1 MKKYEEQRWS
11 KDQNDIIIPLDDDLD
26 RYLKFLEKNKLVRSR
41 EDAALAALRIYK
53 KLNMQDWIPYIYR
66 TGTERVLLMGQS
78 MLRDIFTSMSKD
90 KLYNLAR
97 VSALKRRMINP
108 TDPEI
113 DFRETDNWD
122 IILSELENLGWGKF
136 TRDGDVIMV
145 EFLGVSMAYLRG
157 YLENLLGA
165 EFKLHQTR
173 SGEVYVLS
181 KEKDKAQ
188 VWGRS

>member
-11 KDQNDIIIPLDDDLD
+11 KDQNDITIPLDDDLD
-26 RYLKFLEKNKLVRSR
+26 RYLKFLEKNKLVRNR

-53 KLNMQDWIPYIYR
+53 KLNMQDWLPYIYR
-66 TGTERVLLMGQS
+66 TGTERVLIMGQS

-90 KLYNLAR
+90 KLYDLAR
-97 VSALKRRMINP
+97 VSALKRRLINP
-108 TDPEI
+108 MDPEI
-113 DFRETDNWD
+113 DFSETNNWD
-122 IILSELENLGWGKF
+122 IILNELENLGWGKF

-145 EFLGVSMAYLRG
+145 EFLGVSIAYLRG
-157 YLENLLGA
+157 YLENLFGA

-173 SGEVYVLS
+173 SGDVYVLS